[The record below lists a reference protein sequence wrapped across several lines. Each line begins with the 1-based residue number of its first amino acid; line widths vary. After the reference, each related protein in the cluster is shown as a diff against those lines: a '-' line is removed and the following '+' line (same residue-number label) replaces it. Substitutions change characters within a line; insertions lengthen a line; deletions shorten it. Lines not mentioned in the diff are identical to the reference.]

1 MAVEKDK
8 KLPVSVIF
16 FSYFTV
22 YLQQLKWMP
31 RFKMVCERGTICRK
45 KKRIRKGYL
54 FWYVKELG
62 VEASTYKILLSTP
75 LPWVEKLTFPA
86 LAAFFRVNTGLLA
99 VCFIY
104 RMFELCYWREHYG
117 SGKRENRN

>member
-31 RFKMVCERGTICRK
+31 RSKMVCKRGTICRK
-45 KKRIRKGYL
+45 KKTHTKGVPFL
-54 FWYVKELG
+54 VCK
-62 VEASTYKILLSTP
+62 
-75 LPWVEKLTFPA
+75 
-86 LAAFFRVNTGLLA
+86 RVRG
-99 VCFIY
+99 
-104 RMFELCYWREHYG
+104 
-117 SGKRENRN
+117 